1 MHLVSTCLTASS
13 KLSFLFQS
21 LADFLKKI
29 LPKVFFVYV
38 VLFWFLAS
46 KIRGFDSVIIKP
58 QLLFRLTE
66 C

>member
-13 KLSFLFQS
+13 KLSFLFES

-29 LPKVFFVYV
+29 LPKVFFCM
-38 VLFWFLAS
+38 VLFWLLAS